1 MSAVGQLFEVNLDEL
16 DEGSNV
22 RKKADKGLR
31 KSIAEHGVLQP
42 ITVVRRRGRFE
53 VLYGYRRAAAARALE
68 LKRIPAIL
76 VPEPD
81 ASERAL
87 RQLAENLD
95 RKAVDPIDVAR
106 ALRAT
111 LEANPGMTQAELAQR
126 IGRSGYYVS
135 TKLALLA
142 MDEKTRRRISAGEL
156 GEVRAQAARKAS
168 TVQGRRSR
176 PRILELDVGSGR
188 SRSVVVPLTSA
199 SGNRSAARATIG
211 VELAT
216 GHVDLVLEDG
226 AGQSVMVTL
235 SAAEARLLGRRLLQ
249 AHQAVAS

>member
-1 MSAVGQLFEVNLDEL
+1 MTGQLFEVNLDEL
-16 DEGSNV
+16 DEGRNV

-31 KSIAEHGVLQP
+31 KSIAAHGVLQP

-53 VLYGYRRAAAARALE
+53 VLYGHRRVAAARALE
-68 LKRIPAIL
+68 LVRIPAIL

-106 ALRAT
+106 ALRET
-111 LEANPGMTQAELAQR
+111 LDANPGMTQAELAQR

-142 MDEKTRRRISAGEL
+142 MDPNTRRRVSAGSL
-156 GEVRAQAARKAS
+156 GEVRAQAHRKAS
-168 TVQGRRSR
+168 TVQGTRSR
-176 PRILELDVGSGR
+176 PRILELDVETGR
-188 SRSVVVPLTSA
+188 SRSVVVPLGVAMATRV
-199 SGNRSAARATIG
+199 GCRATIG
-211 VELAT
+211 VELET
-216 GHVDLVLEDG
+216 GHVDVVLEDG
-226 AGQSVMVTL
+226 AGASVMVTL
-235 SAAEARLLGRRLLQ
+235 AAGEARLLGRRLLQ